1 MSKCGGAALRTRRDQ
16 QLCRRRPTV
25 DNFAARNESVLAS
38 SQELGR
44 AGARQ
49 AILDQAERAHVIGHV
64 EVGLGIAERERL
76 LALDPRC
83 SQKRAMATPLL
94 RPRVDVKCAT
104 VLDAI
109 ELERRRLGQV
119 SQMAV
124 ASQIRPQPASSR
136 MA

>member
-16 QLCRRRPTV
+16 QLCRRRPTI

-76 LALDPRC
+76 LALDP
-83 SQKRAMATPLL
+83 
-94 RPRVDVKCAT
+94 
-104 VLDAI
+104 
-109 ELERRRLGQV
+109 
-119 SQMAV
+119 
-124 ASQIRPQPASSR
+124 
-136 MA
+136 